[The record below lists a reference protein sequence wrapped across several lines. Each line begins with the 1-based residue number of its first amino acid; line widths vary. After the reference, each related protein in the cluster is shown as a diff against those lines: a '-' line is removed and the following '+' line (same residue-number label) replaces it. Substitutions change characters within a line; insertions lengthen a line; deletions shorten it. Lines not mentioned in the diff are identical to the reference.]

1 MGLDVLAV
9 LEIAL
14 HADDKRVGRLEHIL
28 QGLLNTEYL
37 LLLRAHDAGAWGIDE
52 LKTLERICRNVDYTL
67 VENIDHDGHPSLPTA
82 AS

>member
-28 QGLLNTEYL
+28 QGL